1 MAYCSPK
8 QTDNYKKFKSCF
20 DKPALLRI
28 AESLN
33 QAHGR
38 PITNL
43 KGLKHRELWNAID
56 ERLKP
61 VCGSGEEVCWVDQLN
76 VDKDPVVKNLL
87 RPETPREWVKK
98 PHTWLTNFNIEE
110 AMKQYQSANPSF
122 KFLGVYPVDFQ
133 STEYTG
139 QCLYRETC
147 AVDFKK
153 LNGEGIKYIGMV
165 INLDKQNESGSHW
178 VALFTCIDPTQSCFG
193 TYFYDS
199 YAGMPPKEVQ
209 SFMNELEVSG
219 NLYAKSVGRRR
230 KFKNLYN
237 TIRHQYGGSECGM
250 FSMVYL
256 VRWISFL
263 DKRKQV
269 TLHDVVKAKMTDQD
283 VYQLRQLFFRPRYE
297 LKKRPIK

>member
-1 MAYCSPK
+1 
-8 QTDNYKKFKSCF
+8 
-20 DKPALLRI
+20 
-28 AESLN
+28 
-33 QAHGR
+33 
-38 PITNL
+38 
-43 KGLKHRELWNAID
+43 
-56 ERLKP
+56 
-61 VCGSGEEVCWVDQLN
+61 